1 MEKEKTTSVK
11 VRSPLYCK
19 TLNGVCVKCYG
30 ADLGKNSV
38 VDLGEAV
45 GTVAGQA
52 IGEPGTQLTMRTF
65 HAGGTASL
73 GGDIVAGLP
82 RVEELFEKRKPKNPA
97 IVVSVSGVVS
107 DIKIS
112 NKEKTITIIPDPEFK
127 TKVKGEISYVCGLN
141 RITLVKVGERVERG
155 DIITD
160 GSADIDELFK
170 YAGKEKT
177 VNYVISE
184 ISKPYDLQ
192 GEPVSRKHIEVIVRQ
207 MFSRRKV
214 KDSGETLF
222 TRGEVI
228 DEATFLAENERVRAL
243 GKTESKADPIV
254 LGISDVSLSRA
265 RAIPAFPMS

>member
-1 MEKEKTTSVK
+1 
-11 VRSPLYCK
+11 
-19 TLNGVCVKCYG
+19 
-30 ADLGKNSV
+30 
-38 VDLGEAV
+38 
-45 GTVAGQA
+45 
-52 IGEPGTQLTMRTF
+52 
-65 HAGGTASL
+65 L

-254 LGISDVSLSRA
+254 LGISDVSLSRKSFLA
-265 RAIPAFPMS
+265 SASFQHSHKMLISASIKGAKDSLKGLMENVIIGKIIPAGTGFSGSKKHQAIAKLKESKNLNGGDFI